1 MPNAVALNSTVAP
14 SHNQANIDRAIPVT
28 TANAEAPS
36 NDVGAPSVAEAGSTP
51 ETRFPSG
58 FDPQAPVSSFEQR
71 GYNNELGQAI
81 ASDAAREARGRQTVG
96 WCYNAVAD
104 TIDRQTEP
112 FLRGSHAYQSA
123 DQLARRT
130 DLFREAPATNLDKL
144 PAGAVVVW
152 GKGTSRS
159 GHISIALGDGREA
172 SDHIAPQMMRHY
184 GGAPAR
190 VFLPVR

>member
-1 MPNAVALNSTVAP
+1 MPNAVALSTTVAP
-14 SHNQANIDRAIPVT
+14 SHNPTNADHAIPVN
-28 TANAEAPS
+28 TANTQAPS
-36 NDVGAPSVAEAGSTP
+36 NHADAPSVAEAGSSP
-51 ETRFPSG
+51 EARFPSR
-58 FDPQAPVSSFEQR
+58 FDPQAPVRGFEQR
-71 GYNNELGQAI
+71 AYNNELGQAI
-81 ASDAAREARGRQTVG
+81 ASDAAREARSRQTVG

-123 DQLARRT
+123 DQLASRT